1 MRVFP
6 VSCQSFIKENCH
18 NSRTNDDIDIKPGSV
33 TKLDK
38 RKKQRQKNLTI
49 TSCQKIER
57 SLLFF

>member
-6 VSCQSFIKENCH
+6 VFCQSFIKENCH